1 MLMFLNCFL
10 NVSVFDNRRKWMKNI
25 RKTYHGNVNLNL
37 MIEYVIQIKNGM
49 KNCVDVSAKIKKNI
63 MRAKNVIFG
72 ILLFIF
78 GILEYLGSITGDL
91 VNMCDEVNDVVRP
104 MTLPTGATSYSKVTK
119 TIPMQSQTLP
129 TKTSLSKTALT
140 NFNEKMQPIK

>member
-1 MLMFLNCFL
+1 MC
-10 NVSVFDNRRKWMKNI
+10 
-25 RKTYHGNVNLNL
+25 
-37 MIEYVIQIKNGM
+37 
-49 KNCVDVSAKIKKNI
+49 
-63 MRAKNVIFG
+63 AKNVIFG

-119 TIPMQSQTLP
+119 TIPTQTQTLP

-140 NFNEKMQPIK
+140 NFNEKMQPIKWKIFIIRYL